1 MSDEDQTEE
10 NEAKTEEEVP
20 KVKKP
25 KKKSKGYTNNTRN
38 NVFTSVGRC
47 RPGQTVE
54 VPAAE
59 AKDLGLE

>member
-20 KVKKP
+20 KVKKA
-25 KKKSKGYTNNTRN
+25 KKSKGYTNNTRN

>member
-1 MSDEDQTEE
+1 MNEE
-10 NEAKTEEEVP
+10 GKANEAKTEEEVP
-20 KVKKP
+20 KVKKA
-25 KKKSKGYTNNTRN
+25 KQSKGYTNNTRN

-54 VPAAE
+54 VLAAE

>member
-1 MSDEDQTEE
+1 MTETTEE
-10 NEAKTEEEVP
+10 VVEEV
-20 KVKKP
+20 KEEKP